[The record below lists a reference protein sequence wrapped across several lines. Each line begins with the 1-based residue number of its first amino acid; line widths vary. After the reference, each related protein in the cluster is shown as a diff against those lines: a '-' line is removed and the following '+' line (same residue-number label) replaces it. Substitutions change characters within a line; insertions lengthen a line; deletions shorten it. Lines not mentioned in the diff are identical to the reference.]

1 MPDSEPIGMRAPVEV
16 NRGNEA
22 PVARH
27 VLNDD
32 GGCVGDVL
40 PNMPRDD
47 AGVRVETATG
57 NEADDDAQS
66 LALEEGQGMNPAA
79 AAHGEHDD
87 CGREREKSSLHKAG
101 M

>member
-1 MPDSEPIGMRAPVEV
+1 MLP
-16 NRGNEA
+16 
-22 PVARH
+22 H
-27 VLNDD
+27 V
-32 GGCVGDVL
+32 
-40 PNMPRDD
+40 PRDD
-47 AGVRVETATG
+47 AGVRVEAASG

-66 LALEEGQGMNPAA
+66 LALEEGLGMNPAA